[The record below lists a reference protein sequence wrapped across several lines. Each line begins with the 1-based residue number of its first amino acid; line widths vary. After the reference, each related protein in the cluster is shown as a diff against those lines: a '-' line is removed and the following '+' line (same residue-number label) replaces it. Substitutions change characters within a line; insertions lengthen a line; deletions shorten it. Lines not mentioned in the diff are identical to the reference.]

1 MDFVIS
7 FMFINNT
14 TLVAGWRIDRLGS
27 RGEHSIS
34 NALGVG
40 GKRTYSPANIRLEEV
55 PDKI

>member
-1 MDFVIS
+1 MIS